1 VRVDPQAP
9 GVVVTVGIEPSDA
22 ELFQELKRSRRRQV
36 RNTLVDRHIGF
47 ARHIAKRYRNRG
59 IADDDLNQIALLA
72 LVKAVDR
79 YDPDFGSAFTAFAGR
94 TIEGE
99 IKRHFR
105 DAAWSVR
112 VPRSTKELHLMVRQA
127 REDLHHELGRSP
139 TVKDVAARLEISTD
153 DVVEAMG
160 AAAVYSSGSLD
171 SLGSTDG
178 TGSPDRSRHLAA
190 IDERLEAAPN
200 RVLVDQLIASLPE
213 REQEIVRLRF
223 YRELSQT
230 EIAERVGVS
239 QMHVSRLLR
248 RSFNLM
254 RRAAEQTVANP
265 KS

>member
-1 VRVDPQAP
+1 MSTRNER
-9 GVVVTVGIEPSDA
+9 TDA
-22 ELFQELKRSRRRQV
+22 ELFRELSQTRRRKV

-79 YDPDFGSAFTAFAGR
+79 YDPDYGAAFTAFAGR

-105 DAAWSVR
+105 DTAWAVR
-112 VPRSTKELHLMVRQA
+112 VPRSIKELHLMVRQA
-127 REDLHHELGRSP
+127 TDELSHELGRSP

-153 DVVEAMG
+153 DVVEALG
-160 AAAVYSSGSLD
+160 AAAAYTSGSLD
-171 SLGSTDG
+171 ASGASDG
-178 TGSPDRSRHLAA
+178 TAAPDRSRHLAA
-190 IDERLEAAPN
+190 NDERLEAAPN
-200 RVLVDQLIASLPE
+200 RVLVEQLIATLPV
-213 REQEIVRLRF
+213 REQEIIRLRF
-223 YRELSQT
+223 YNELSQT

-248 RSFNLM
+248 RSFTLM
-254 RRAAEQTVANP
+254 RRSAEQAPTA
-265 KS
+265 S